1 MSVIKD
7 WAKKVVGRWLN
18 LVEAQDT
25 SVTVRMTSPHEVSV
39 MKNRI
44 MYRGDPS
51 ELDQFFKATA
61 TDEVTA
67 ARFWASSPS
76 KGMRIRKIH
85 SGIAS
90 MIIDVLADIVV
101 ADLLDVTFKA
111 DTKGIDELKVW
122 EAIAEENRYK
132 KTVTKAIQET
142 LIAGDGA
149 FKLSVDTDLSDYPII
164 EFFSGERVDYTLNR
178 GRVEE
183 VQFLTRHEEKAK
195 MYTLVER
202 YGKGYV
208 RYQLLDKS
216 GEEVPLSNVPELE
229 GLTPVEW
236 DDDYMMAIPLMFYDS
251 PLFEGRGKPL
261 LDTKTDSID
270 ALDETISQWQE
281 ALRQGRI
288 KRYIPESMIPR
299 DPQSGDALAINPFDN
314 QFTALADSM
323 REGSESRIVTEQPT
337 IQYDG
342 YVNTYLNNL
351 DMCLQGIVSPS
362 TLGIDVKR
370 LDNAE
375 AQREKEKTT
384 LYTRDK
390 IITTLRQVLPVL
402 VSTSLRVY
410 ATLHELTIGGDF
422 EVNIEFGEYANPS
435 LEAQVETI
443 GKAAVTNIMSIEAQV
458 EELWGDTK
466 DDEWIKEEI
475 RRIKAEKGV
484 IELDE
489 PTMVP
494 HGFEEE
500 EEIEQ

>member
-7 WAKKVVGRWLN
+7 WAKRVVGRWLN
-18 LVEAQDT
+18 LVEAQDR
-25 SVTVRMTSPHEVSV
+25 SITVRMTSKHEINV

-85 SGIAS
+85 SGIPS

-111 DTKGIDELKVW
+111 DTQGIDELEVW
-122 EAIAEENRYK
+122 EAMAEENRYK
-132 KTVTKAIQET
+132 KLVTKAIQEVLVT
-142 LIAGDGA
+142 GDGA
-149 FKLSVDTDLSDYPII
+149 FKLSIDTDLSPYPII
-164 EFFSGERVDYTLNR
+164 EFFGGERVDYKFNR

-183 VQFLTRHEEKAK
+183 IQFLTRYEEKTK
-195 MYTLVER
+195 TYTLVER

-208 RYQLLDKS
+208 RYELLDKS
-216 GEEVPLSNVPELE
+216 GNEVALANVPELE
-229 GLTPVEW
+229 NLTPVEW
-236 DDDYMMAIPLMFYDS
+236 EDDYMMAVPLMFYDS

-299 DPQSGDALAINPFDN
+299 NPQTGEPLPINPFDN

-323 REGSESRIVTEQPT
+323 REGSESKIVTEQPT
-337 IQYDG
+337 IQYQG

-362 TLGIDVKR
+362 SLGIDVKR
-370 LDNAE
+370 MDNAE

-402 VSTSLRVY
+402 VSSCLHAY

-422 EVNIEFGEYANPS
+422 EVSIDFGEYANPS
-435 LEAQVETI
+435 FEAQVETI
-443 GKAAVTNIMSIEAQV
+443 GKAAVSNIMSIEAQV

-466 DDEWIKEEI
+466 DDEWIEDEI
-475 RRIKAEKGV
+475 RRIKAEKGI
-484 IELDE
+484 IELEE

-494 HGFEEE
+494 HGFAEEVTE
-500 EEIEQ
+500 S

>member
-76 KGMRIRKIH
+76 RGMRIRKIH
-85 SGIAS
+85 SGLPS
-90 MIIDVLADIVV
+90 MIVDVLADIVV
-101 ADLLDVTFKA
+101 ADLLDVTFKE
-111 DTKGIDELKVW
+111 DVRGIDALEVW

-132 KTVTKAIQET
+132 KVVTKAVQEVLVT
-142 LIAGDGA
+142 GDGA
-149 FKLSVDTDLSDYPII
+149 FKLSIDPDLSDYPII
-164 EFFSGERVDYTLNR
+164 EFFGGERVDYTLNR
-178 GRVEE
+178 GRIEE
-183 VQFLTRHEEKAK
+183 IQFLTRYEEKTK
-195 MYTLVER
+195 TYTLVER

-208 RYQLLDKS
+208 RYELLDKS
-216 GEEVPLSNVPELE
+216 GNEVPLANVPELE
-229 GLTPVEW
+229 NLTPVEW
-236 DDDYMMAIPLMFYDS
+236 EGDYMMAVPFMVYDS
-251 PLFEGRGKPL
+251 PLFRGRGKPL
-261 LDTKTDSID
+261 LDTKTDTVD

-281 ALRQGRI
+281 AVRQGRI

-299 DPQSGDALAINPFDN
+299 DPNTGNPMPVNPFDN
-314 QFTALADSM
+314 QFTALADPLT
-323 REGSESRIVTEQPT
+323 ENGESRIVTDQPA

-362 TLGIDVKR
+362 SLGIDVKR
-370 LDNAE
+370 RDNAE

-390 IITTLRQVLPVL
+390 IITTLREVLATL
-402 VSTSLRVY
+402 VKSSILTY
-410 ATLHELTIGGDF
+410 ATLHEINLDGDIDVTID
-422 EVNIEFGEYANPS
+422 FGEYANPS
-435 LEAQVETI
+435 FEAQINTI
-443 GKAAVTNIMSIEAQV
+443 GKAAASNIMSIEAQV
-458 EELWGDTK
+458 NELWGDTK
-466 DDEWIKEEI
+466 DDEWIEGEI
-475 RRIKAEKGV
+475 RRIKAEKGI
-484 IELDE
+484 IELEE
-489 PTMVP
+489 PTMIP
-494 HGFEEE
+494 HGFADSV
-500 EEIEQ
+500 

>member
-85 SGIAS
+85 SGLPS
-90 MIIDVLADIVV
+90 MIVDVLADIVV
-101 ADLLDVTFKA
+101 ADLLDVTFKE
-111 DTKGIDELKVW
+111 DVRGIDELEVW

-132 KTVTKAIQET
+132 KVVTKAVQEVLVT
-142 LIAGDGA
+142 GDGA
-149 FKLSVDTDLSDYPII
+149 FKLSIDPDLSDYPII
-164 EFFSGERVDYTLNR
+164 EFFGGERVDYTLNR
-178 GRVEE
+178 GRIEE
-183 VQFLTRHEEKAK
+183 IQFLTRYEEKTK
-195 MYTLVER
+195 TYTLVER

-208 RYQLLDKS
+208 RYELLDKS
-216 GEEVPLSNVPELE
+216 GNEVPLANVPELE
-229 GLTPVEW
+229 NLTPVEW
-236 DDDYMMAIPLMFYDS
+236 EGDYMMAVPFMIYDS
-251 PLFEGRGKPL
+251 PLFRGRGKPL
-261 LDTKTDSID
+261 LDTKTDAVD

-281 ALRQGRI
+281 AVRQGRI

-299 DPQSGDALAINPFDN
+299 DPNTGNPMPVNPFDN
-314 QFTALADSM
+314 QFTALADPLT
-323 REGSESRIVTEQPT
+323 ENGESRIVTDQPA

-351 DMCLQGIVSPS
+351 DMCLQGIISPS

-370 LDNAE
+370 RDNAE

-390 IITTLRQVLPVL
+390 IIMTLREVLATL
-402 VSTSLRVY
+402 VKSSILTY
-410 ATLHELTIGGDF
+410 ATLHEINLDGDIDVTID
-422 EVNIEFGEYANPS
+422 FGEYANPS
-435 LEAQVETI
+435 FEAQVETI
-443 GKAAVTNIMSIEAQV
+443 GKAAVSNIMSIEAQV

-466 DDEWIKEEI
+466 DDEWIEDEI
-475 RRIKAEKGV
+475 RRIKAEKGI
-484 IELDE
+484 IELEE

-494 HGFEEE
+494 HGFAEEVTE
-500 EEIEQ
+500 S

>member
-1 MSVIKD
+1 MSVKD
-7 WAKKVVGRWLN
+7 WAKRVIGRWLN
-18 LVEAQDT
+18 LVEAQDAT
-25 SVTVRMTSPHEVSV
+25 ISIQLTSPHEINV

-44 MYRGDPS
+44 LYRGDPS
-51 ELDQFFKATA
+51 EMDQFFKKTA
-61 TDEVTA
+61 TDEVMA

-85 SGIAS
+85 SGLPS
-90 MIIDVLADIVV
+90 MIIDMLADIVV
-101 ADLLDVTFKA
+101 ADLLDVTFKT
-111 DTKGIDELKVW
+111 DTKGIDELAVW
-122 EAIAEENRYK
+122 EAMAEENRYK

-142 LIAGDGA
+142 LITGDGA

-164 EFFSGERVDYTLNR
+164 EFFSGERVDYTFNR

-183 VQFLTRHEEKAK
+183 IQFLTRCEAK
-195 MYTLVER
+195 TKIYTLVER

-208 RYQLLDKS
+208 RHELLDKS
-216 GEEVPLSNVPELE
+216 GNEVPLSNVPELE
-229 GLTPVEW
+229 NLTDVQWEGE
-236 DDDYMMAIPLMFYDS
+236 YMMAVPLLFYDS

-261 LDTKTDSID
+261 LDTKTDTID

-288 KRYIPESMIPR
+288 KRYIPESLVPR
-299 DPQSGDALAINPFDN
+299 DPETGEALPINPFDN

-323 REGSESRIVTEQPT
+323 REGGESKISTEQPT
-337 IQYDG
+337 IQYEG

-351 DMCLQGIVSPS
+351 DLCLQGIVSPS
-362 TLGIDVKR
+362 SLGIDVKR

-384 LYTRDK
+384 LYTRNK

-402 VSTSLRVY
+402 VSSCLQAY
-410 ATLHELTIGGDF
+410 ADTHGMTIGGGF
-422 EVNIEFGEYANPS
+422 EINIEFGEYANPS
-435 LEAQVETI
+435 FEAQVETI
-443 GKAAVTNIMSIEAQV
+443 GKAATSNIMSIEAQV

-466 DDEWIKEEI
+466 DDEWVKSEI
-475 RRIKAEKGV
+475 RRIKAEKG
-484 IELDE
+484 ILEMEE

-494 HGFEEE
+494 HGFEDEE
-500 EEIEQ
+500 AEE